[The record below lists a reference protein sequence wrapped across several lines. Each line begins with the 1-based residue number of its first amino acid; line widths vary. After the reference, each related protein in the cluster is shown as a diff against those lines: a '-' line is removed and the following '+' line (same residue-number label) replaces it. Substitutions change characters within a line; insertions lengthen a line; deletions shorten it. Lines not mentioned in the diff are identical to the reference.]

1 MISQYIISVLAGWG
15 AGAVTGIIGAS
26 AAAVI
31 VPVLITFLD
40 IPTFEAIGISLATD
54 VVASLVAAN
63 TYRRNGNI
71 DLKSGLQMAISA
83 IVGAI
88 IGTWISSYVPSAGL
102 GGFTGVAILL
112 IGINFIR
119 KPLHQRIQ
127 TIQEKH
133 KNDPNISNV
142 KRITSSILWGLLIGF
157 IAGFVGAGGGVMI
170 LLILTLVLRYKIHVA
185 VGTSVLIMAFTALS
199 GAVSHALYAP
209 IPWDLLAFAVVGGA
223 VGSKMAATFANNVS
237 EEKLSKIAGVAFI
250 LLGAM
255 TITDG
260 IIS

>member
-1 MISQYIISVLAGWG
+1 MISQYIISLVAGWG
-15 AGAVTGIIGAS
+15 AGVVTGIIGAS
-26 AAAVI
+26 AAVVI
-31 VPVLITFLD
+31 VPVLITFLN

-83 IVGAI
+83 VVGAI
-88 IGTWISSYVPSAGL
+88 IGSWISSYVPSAGL
-102 GGFTGVAILL
+102 GGFTGFAILL

-127 TIQEKH
+127 SIQEKH
-133 KNDPNISNV
+133 KNNTNISHIN
-142 KRITSSILWGLLIGF
+142 RITSSILWGLLIGF

-209 IPWDLLAFAVVGGA
+209 IPLDLLAFAVVGGA
-223 VGSKMAATFANNVS
+223 LGSKMAAIFANNVS
-237 EEKLSKIAGVAFI
+237 EEKLSKIAGIAFI

-255 TITDG
+255 TIIDG